1 MKRFSVAILFLLFV
15 LPVQAEQA
23 KKIMEKVDRLQRELS
38 NKTLSLSS
46 LSTCDF
52 AIKNKQVVC
61 TEEPR
66 IKVIE
71 SLSKQ
76 LGPTLKDSQSISIIL
91 EPAREKGIGMLTYS
105 YDDAQKDTESWLY
118 LSALGKVKRM
128 ASGSGDDQEP
138 VSLFGSEFTTE
149 DMETGKTDE
158 YSYKILQE
166 GKYQDAEVW
175 VIEATPKPVRLRKT
189 QYSRLLL
196 WIDKDKWLARKVQ
209 SYDRYNKLYKR
220 IIFQDFEKLS
230 GSWIAKD
237 MTIYNMRI
245 NRLSRMLTEK
255 IALDVPVDDAF
266 LTQRS
271 LIDFA
276 FREKNLTAL
285 RAFLE

>member
-1 MKRFSVAILFLLFV
+1 MKRFSLAIMFFVFVA
-15 LPVQAEQA
+15 PVHAEQA
-23 KKIMEKVDRLQRELS
+23 KEIMEKVDRLQRELS

-66 IKVIE
+66 IKIIE

-158 YSYKILQE
+158 YRYKILQE
-166 GKYQDAEVW
+166 GEYQDAEVW

-189 QYSRLLL
+189 LYSKLLL
-196 WIDKDKWLARKVQ
+196 WIDKDKFLARKVQ
-209 SYDRYNKLYKR
+209 SYDRYNKLFKR

-237 MTIYNMRI
+237 MTVYNMRI

-276 FREKNLTAL
+276 FREKNLATL